1 MENQTTPKP
10 KFSLTFGDFAGI
22 FVAGVLAIYAV
33 HLLSKL

>member
-1 MENQTTPKP
+1 MENQTASKP

-33 HLLSKL
+33 HMISKM